1 MADPT
6 RPEPRLLKGFRDLF
20 GDTLVRRRKMIDTI
34 IRVYARYGFSPLET
48 PSLEYLDVVGKYLPD
63 TDAAEGGVFAFRS
76 PDDEWVAL
84 RYDLTAPL
92 SRIVAQYNELPLPYR
107 CYQIGSVFRNEK
119 PGPGRFR
126 EFFQC
131 DFDTVGTVSM
141 AADAEVAMVLADALE
156 ELGIRRGDY
165 VIRVNTRRIT
175 NGILERSGIPVEADA
190 DDQSPTW
197 LTAVRAID
205 KLDRVG
211 VEGVIELLGKGRM
224 DPSGDF
230 TLGANLEASQIESI
244 MSYVELP
251 RGDRSGL
258 CDLLEPLVE
267 GSGVGERGLKEL
279 REIDAL
285 LSASGYSDDRV
296 TFDPSVVRGLAY
308 YTGPVF
314 EAELTFEITDE
325 NGVTRQFGSV
335 AGGGRYDNL
344 VARFLGREVPGTGAS
359 IGVARL
365 LAALETLDPVQVGP
379 EGRSVLVTAMDPG
392 QMPEYFR
399 IAEELREAGI
409 PAEVYLGNKGIAG
422 QIKYA
427 DRRGLSAV
435 VIAGADELAA
445 ETVSIKDLALGR
457 ELSKD
462 VQDRDEWRRERPAQ
476 VTVPRSEMVRTV
488 GEIVRQPD
496 CG

>member
-6 RPEPRLLKGFRDLF
+6 RTEPRLLKGFRDLF
-20 GDTLVRRRKMIDTI
+20 GDTLVRRRNMIDTI
-34 IRVYARYGFSPLET
+34 LRVYARYGFSPLET

-63 TDAAEGGVFAFRS
+63 TDLPEGGVFAFRN

-92 SRIVAQYNELPLPYR
+92 SRIVAQYSELPLPYR
-107 CYQIGSVFRNEK
+107 CYQIGPVFRNEK

-131 DFDTVGTVSM
+131 DFDTVGTTSM
-141 AADAEVAMVLADALE
+141 AADAEVSMVLADTLE
-156 ELGIRRGDY
+156 ELGIERGDY
-165 VIRVNTRRIT
+165 LIRVNTRRIL
-175 NGILERSGIPVEADA
+175 NGVLERAGIAVDESA
-190 DDQSPTW
+190 DDDSATW

-211 VEGVIELLGKGRM
+211 TAGVTELLGKGRM

-230 TLGANLEASQIESI
+230 TPGANLDTSQIESV
-244 MSYVELP
+244 MRYVELP

-258 CDLLEPLVE
+258 CELLVPLVE
-267 GSGVGERGLKEL
+267 GSEVGERGLGEL

-285 LSASGYSDDRV
+285 LTASGYTDERV

-325 NGVTRQFGSV
+325 KGVTRRFGSV

-344 VARFLGREVPGTGAS
+344 VERFLGRPVPGTGAS

-365 LAALETLDPVQVGP
+365 LAALETLDPASTRAERRP
-379 EGRSVLVTAMDPG
+379 VLVTAMDRDR
-392 QMPEYFR
+392 MPEYFR
-399 IAEELREAGI
+399 IAEELRAAGLS
-409 PAEVYLGNKGIAG
+409 AEVYLGRKGIAG

-427 DRRGLSAV
+427 DRRGVLAV
-435 VIAGADELAA
+435 VIAGEDELAQG
-445 ETVSIKDLALGR
+445 TVSIKDLALGR

-462 VQDRDEWRRERPAQ
+462 VRDREEWRRERPAQ
-476 VTVPRSEMVRTV
+476 VTVTRSDLIATLSEIVGRSE
-488 GEIVRQPD
+488 
-496 CG
+496 

>member
-1 MADPT
+1 MADST
-6 RPEPRLLKGFRDLF
+6 RTEPRLLKGFRDLF

-34 IRVYARYGFSPLET
+34 LRVYARYGFSPLET

-63 TDAAEGGVFAFRS
+63 SDAPEGGVFAFRS

-107 CYQIGSVFRNEK
+107 CYQIGPVFRNEK

-131 DFDTVGTVSM
+131 DFDTVGTTSM

-156 ELGIRRGDY
+156 ELGIERGDY
-165 VIRVNTRRIT
+165 VIRVNSRRIT
-175 NGILERSGIPVEADA
+175 NGVLERVGIPVDEDTDDA
-190 DDQSPTW
+190 AAPW

-205 KLDRVG
+205 KLERVG
-211 VEGVIELLGKGRM
+211 TEGVAGLLGKGRM

-230 TLGANLEASQIESI
+230 TPGAGLEASQVESI
-244 MSYVELP
+244 MRYVELP
-251 RGDRSGL
+251 RGDRAGL
-258 CDLLEPLVE
+258 CGLLAPLVE
-267 GSGVGERGLKEL
+267 GSEVGERGLSEL

-285 LSASGYSDDRV
+285 LTASGYADDRV

-325 NGVTRQFGSV
+325 KGVKRQFGSV

-365 LAALETLDPVQVGP
+365 LAALETLGRGSTRA
-379 EGRSVLVTAMDPG
+379 ETRSVLVTTMDRDRL
-392 QMPEYFR
+392 PEYFR
-399 IAEELREAGI
+399 IAQEIRA
-409 PAEVYLGNKGIAG
+409 AGIAG

-427 DRRGLSAV
+427 DRRGLPAV
-435 VIAGADELAA
+435 VIAGEDELTAG
-445 ETVSIKDLALGR
+445 TVSIKDLDLGR

-462 VQDRDEWRRERPAQ
+462 VQDREEWRRERPAQ
-476 VTVPRSEMVRTV
+476 VTVARFEMVRTLT
-488 GEIVRQPD
+488 EIVSPPEL
-496 CG
+496 G

>member
-6 RPEPRLLKGFRDLF
+6 RTEPRLLKGFRDLF

-34 IRVYARYGFSPLET
+34 LRVYARYGFSPLET
-48 PSLEYLDVVGKYLPD
+48 PSLECLDVVGKYLPD
-63 TDAAEGGVFAFRS
+63 TDTPEGGVFAFRN

-107 CYQIGSVFRNEK
+107 CYQIGPVFRNEK

-131 DFDTVGTVSM
+131 DFDTVGTTSM
-141 AADAEVAMVLADALE
+141 AADAEVAMVLADTLE
-156 ELGIRRGDY
+156 ELGIPRGDY

-175 NGILERSGIPVEADA
+175 NGILERVGIPVDEGATGDSA
-190 DDQSPTW
+190 TW
-197 LTAVRAID
+197 LTVVRAID

-211 VEGVIELLGKGRM
+211 EEGVAELLGKGRT

-230 TLGANLEASQIESI
+230 TPGADLEPSQIERI
-244 MSYVELP
+244 MRYVGLP
-251 RGDRSGL
+251 RGDRTDLCGL
-258 CDLLEPLVE
+258 LAPLVE
-267 GSGVGERGLKEL
+267 GSGVGERGLGEL

-285 LSASGYSDDRV
+285 LTAGGYADDRV

-325 NGVTRQFGSV
+325 QGVTRRFGSV

-344 VARFLGREVPGTGAS
+344 VERFLGREVPGTGAS
-359 IGVARL
+359 IGVDRL
-365 LAALETLDPVQVGP
+365 LAALETLDPGSTRS
-379 EGRSVLVTAMDPG
+379 ETRSVLVTAMDRDKL
-392 QMPEYFR
+392 PEYFR
-399 IAEELREAGI
+399 IAQELRAAGI
-409 PAEVYLGNKGIAG
+409 SAEVYLGKKGIAG

-427 DRRGLSAV
+427 DRRGLPAV
-435 VIAGADELAA
+435 VIAGEDELAQG
-445 ETVSIKDLALGR
+445 TVSIKDLDLGR
-457 ELSKD
+457 ELSRD
-462 VQDRDEWRRERPAQ
+462 VRDREEWRRERPAQ
-476 VTVPRSEMVRTV
+476 VTVARSEMVQTIAGIV
-488 GEIVRQPD
+488 GPPK
-496 CG
+496 